1 MFTRIPV
8 DLDFCGDFI
17 NQKQIKVG
25 LQNEFLKKKAIVF

>member
-8 DLDFCGDFI
+8 GLGDLDFCGDFV

-25 LQNEFLKKKAIVF
+25 LQNEFRKNGK